1 MFTLHNPIDKIRLS
15 LRTAHRRPPT
25 TITLLLLLLLLLLLP
40 PLSTTTALETKK
52 KKKEEEKG
60 RYKTAADTTK
70 RLTEGSIVRID
81 RPTDDRRQ
89 VSRHPVARHGIVT
102 SHDQILSA
110 RVRTHIA
117 RARAPARVRIYIYVS
132 SK

>member
-25 TITLLLLLLLLLLLP
+25 TITLLLLLLLLLLP

-52 KKKEEEKG
+52 KKRRRKKR

-117 RARAPARVRIYIYVS
+117 RARPRAYIHICIF
-132 SK
+132 